1 MDCKFVRLYLELYG
15 HKVSRANEN
24 ISPGK
29 TYQYDPNT
37 VQLHKVPI
45 DTAGVCLKQAGYQPN
60 HIQPGVADRR
70 VQHTPCRL
78 HHTFLRKKKFPIKRL
93 PDTIPLGKQ
102 TERDRVCA
110 NNETPGQLT
119 L

>member
-78 HHTFLRKKKFPIKRL
+78 HHTFLRKKKFPIKKL
-93 PDTIPLGKQ
+93 PDTIPLTKQ